1 MTKNDY
7 FESSELSLASTL
19 MCLGFKLDAVEKH
32 NPKSLFVFRREES
45 LDEAIQ
51 GFWAGELRVEPKAFF
66 NCIKEVKSRL
76 YDNQD

>member
-7 FESSELSLASTL
+7 FETAELSLASTL
-19 MCLGFKLDAVEKH
+19 ICLGFKLDYVEKKD
-32 NPKSLFVFRREES
+32 PKSLFVFRREEQ
-45 LDEAIQ
+45 LDLAIQ